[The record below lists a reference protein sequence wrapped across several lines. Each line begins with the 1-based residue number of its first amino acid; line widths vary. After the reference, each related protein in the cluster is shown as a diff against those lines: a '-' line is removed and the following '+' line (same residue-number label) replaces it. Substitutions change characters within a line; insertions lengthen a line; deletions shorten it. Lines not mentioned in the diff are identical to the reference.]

1 MISLTQHQPEH
12 QPQRHHREMEP
23 IVRRSRIRRLARGLS
38 AAAALVALLAAFAPA
53 EAQASPATLK
63 RSVGNMVQAPLD
75 LALSPFVAWATLNNN
90 IQDIEDTTA
99 VRVAYYVPGYFWLV
113 GLQVGASAIR
123 GLTGAIEFLPG
134 LFLLPFDADL
144 DPLFDPV
151 ERGSALVEWEN
162 PVMNI
167 KFGINYQS
175 PAF

>member
-1 MISLTQHQPEH
+1 MA
-12 QPQRHHREMEP
+12 
-23 IVRRSRIRRLARGLS
+23 RSSRLGRGLRGL
-38 AAAALVALLAAFAPA
+38 AACGVALSLVALAAPRPA
-53 EAQASPATLK
+53 EASPETLS

-75 LALSPFVAWATLNNN
+75 LALSPLVAWATLNNN
-90 IQDIEDTTA
+90 IQDIDDTTA
-99 VRVAYYVPGYFWLV
+99 VRVAYYLPGYVWLL

-144 DPLFDPV
+144 DPLYDPV
-151 ERGSALVEWEN
+151 ERGEALVEWEN
-162 PVMNI
+162 PVMDI